1 MDSMNNSS
9 VPGKP
14 AAISSPYLIF
24 TLLFLLYM
32 FDYIDRLVIVSLFPF
47 LKAEWGITDTECGLL
62 VSAVYWSILIFTLPV
77 SILIDRWSRIKS
89 IGLMAVLWSIATLAC
104 AFTKNFGQLFAART
118 AIGLGEAGYAPG
130 GTAMISALFPKVKRA
145 KMLGL
150 WNASIP
156 LGSALGVVLGGII
169 ADRFGWRHAF
179 GIVALPGIVVALL
192 FFYTRDYETVALT
205 KLEKGGN
212 ENAGS
217 KMQWREI
224 AGHLLGSKTLIF
236 NNLAFAANTF
246 VTTAMLT
253 WLPSYFQRLDGISM
267 SKAST
272 KGGVVM
278 LLAIIG
284 APLGGYL
291 ADRWFKSR
299 KTARLLF
306 PSISSCVTAVLLF
319 AAFGFYRG
327 EIQYA
332 VLLAA
337 GVAAVAFVPAAVA
350 VTQDVVHPGVRAISL
365 SLCVI
370 IQHILGS
377 ALGPP
382 AIGAL
387 SDSFGLETAMMFLP
401 VFAAL
406 AGVLFFIGSFF
417 YVSDA
422 KPVEEMEAA
431 KQVTIQKPEAR
442 IQEAE

>member
-1 MDSMNNSS
+1 MNDASA
-9 VPGKP
+9 PKTR
-14 AAISSPYLIF
+14 AWISSPYCIF

-32 FDYIDRLVIVSLFPF
+32 FDYMDRLVIVSLFPF
-47 LKAEWGITDTECGLL
+47 LKQEWGITDTQCGLL

-89 IGLMAVLWSIATLAC
+89 IGLMAVLWSVATLAC

-130 GTAMISALFPKVKRA
+130 GTAMISALYPKEKRA
-145 KMLGL
+145 KILGI

-156 LGSALGVVLGGII
+156 LGSALGIAIGGII

-179 GIVALPGIVVALL
+179 GLVALPGIIVALL
-192 FFYTRDYETVALT
+192 FFYVRDYKTFVLT
-205 KLEKGGN
+205 RPDDGKNQPRE
-212 ENAGS
+212 S
-217 KMQWREI
+217 RMQWIEI
-224 AGHLLGSKTLIF
+224 ASHLLGNKTLIF

-253 WLPSYFQRLDGISM
+253 WLPSYFQRVDGISM
-267 SKAST
+267 SKASA
-272 KGGVVM
+272 KGGIVM
-278 LLAIIG
+278 LLAIVG

-291 ADRWFKSR
+291 TDRWLKSR
-299 KTARLLF
+299 GNARLLF
-306 PSISSCVTAVLLF
+306 PSISSFVTAVLLF
-319 AAFGFYRG
+319 IAFGFYRG

-337 GVAAVAFVPAAVA
+337 GIAAVAFVPAAVA
-350 VTQDVVHPGVRAISL
+350 VTQDVVHPGLRAVSL

-387 SDSFGLETAMMFLP
+387 SDSFGLETAMVFLP
-401 VFAAL
+401 LFAVL
-406 AGVLFFIGSFF
+406 AGILFFTGSFF
-417 YVSDA
+417 HDSDA
-422 KPVEEMEAA
+422 RLVEVIE
-431 KQVTIQKPEAR
+431 R
-442 IQEAE
+442 RL